1 MAVTL
6 KVEERKERGKQLKN
20 LRKEGKLPAVVYG
33 PEEESTALTIG
44 QVPFEKLFHEAGEST
59 IITLQGVGK
68 DKEVLIHDVYFD
80 PTKGGPIHVDFY
92 AIERG
97 KELTVNV
104 PLEFEGEAPAVKQG
118 GSLTKVLHEVEVT
131 CRPSNL
137 PQHITVDVSVLD
149 DFEKQIHVKD
159 IAVPE
164 GVKIENSPDEVVAL
178 VQEVQE
184 EVEEVPE
191 SVDMDA
197 IEVEEKGK
205 KEAGEAETAN
215 EEKGESE

>member
-197 IEVEEKGK
+197 IEVEE
-205 KEAGEAETAN
+205 N
-215 EEKGESE
+215 GESE